1 MRHQCFIP
9 SFVEI
14 GQLLCN
20 TTQILTH
27 INCNSKGSRMSEAAK
42 LFLSLSI
49 KSKLWTARNLISN
62 CIQDPHHFCATVSI
76 KSWLNQ
82 FQSNFTVFTVSFKY
96 KLSIILAFFIVA
108 PLSLLLSRLPVKLTE
123 QGTNLTLSQHVYIMG
138 LYVVY
143 S

>member
-1 MRHQCFIP
+1 
-9 SFVEI
+9 
-14 GQLLCN
+14 
-20 TTQILTH
+20 
-27 INCNSKGSRMSEAAK
+27 MSEAAK

-138 LYVVY
+138 LYMVY